1 MFAAALERQD
11 AVGLQNALC
20 EHLRRPASRSELV
33 AARRAA
39 HSFAAAGHGRLA
51 HVPVAGQ
58 GNRFRLALVRV
69 DAEVTSEDLAAAVVP
84 ADATNASYDERT
96 LHTDAARRLVETVKE
111 AAAQAR
117 HLEASQVSPADRAE
131 LAASLSTALA
141 DLTKLRR
148 RLARRSRG
156 SPVQGPTS

>member
-11 AVGLQNALC
+11 AIGLQIALR
-20 EHLRRPASRSELV
+20 EHLSRPASRSELV

-69 DAEVTSEDLAAAVVP
+69 DAEVTPEDLAAQSSRPDSTP
-84 ADATNASYDERT
+84 ALHDERT
-96 LHTDAARRLVETVKE
+96 PHADVARRLVAMVKE

-117 HLEASQVSPADRAE
+117 HLEASQVNPADHAE
-131 LAASLSTALA
+131 LAAGLSTALT

-148 RLARRSRG
+148 RLLRPTRR
-156 SPVQGPTS
+156 P